1 MFTLENKYETQKPTY
16 IHVRGDAAAVTEAP
30 QSGVCLYIGKNDAI
44 LSSLKDGYAACL
56 RAETLEAAER
66 LMPELGKLQGYA
78 TAIFIDLD
86 FNYEQLYV
94 FLSHKEKHLDLFA
107 VPVVMNIENL
117 TREEVSLLRKK
128 KMVDEL
134 INFETELG
142 MISEKVDFLH
152 YIRKSIHSRS
162 GKIKLEQ
169 KRNAVP
175 SDAGKVKRF
184 ISLLFNL
191 T

>member
-1 MFTLENKYETQKPTY
+1 MLTLENKYETRNNKY
-16 IHVRGDAAAVTEAP
+16 IHVRGQAAPATEAL
-30 QSGVCLYIGKNDAI
+30 QTGVCLYIGKNDAI
-44 LSSLKDGYAACL
+44 FSKLKDGYSACL
-56 RAETLEAAER
+56 RAESLETAGR
-66 LMPELGKLQGYA
+66 LMTELSKLQGYA
-78 TAIFIDLD
+78 TAIFIDLS

-94 FLSHKEKHLDLFA
+94 FLSNKEKYLDLFA

-128 KMVDEL
+128 KMVDDL
-134 INFETELG
+134 INLESELD
-142 MISEKVDFLH
+142 MIGEKIDILH

-175 SDAGKVKRF
+175 AEAGKVKRF

-191 T
+191 A